1 MLRMEVKQLKR
12 ENAFLKGKIE
22 EMRRGVFQQV
32 TPVLLKRQSITCT
45 NILKQ
50 RPDPKIATE

>member
-1 MLRMEVKQLKR
+1 MEVKQLKR

-22 EMRRGVFQQV
+22 ELKRGVIQQV

-45 NILKQ
+45 NILKR
-50 RPDPKIATE
+50 RPDPKATTQ